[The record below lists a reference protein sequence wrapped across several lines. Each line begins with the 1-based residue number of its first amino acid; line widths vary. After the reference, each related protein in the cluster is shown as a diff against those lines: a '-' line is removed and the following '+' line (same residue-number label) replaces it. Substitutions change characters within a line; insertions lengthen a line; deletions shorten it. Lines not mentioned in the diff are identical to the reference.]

1 MSANEAHGYTEL
13 DVLPAADSALDAL
26 LREMEPRMY
35 SPEFDALLRQLAGY
49 VEKAG
54 GGFRGLNEFLKDCLR
69 EAAYYYVTQR
79 CADEWDERNSSWLH
93 EIGPHFERAAI
104 ILAGVDPAFF
114 AALDWD
120 EARVL
125 SFCEDLKTLSYVAFG
140 LAGEKR
146 RKGRP
151 GIFIDPGKYNVVV
164 LVEALA
170 HTWEL
175 TSGHHFTV
183 RDGAQF
189 LVAAI
194 AYIDPAAADLP
205 VIVTAMRRIAKRDR
219 ALTRP
224 QQKHIAKRKNNSQ
237 KIA

>member
-1 MSANEAHGYTEL
+1 M
-13 DVLPAADSALDAL
+13 
-26 LREMEPRMY
+26 
-35 SPEFDALLRQLAGY
+35 
-49 VEKAG
+49 
-54 GGFRGLNEFLKDCLR
+54 
-69 EAAYYYVTQR
+69 
-79 CADEWDERNSSWLH
+79 
-93 EIGPHFERAAI
+93 
-104 ILAGVDPAFF
+104 
-114 AALDWD
+114 
-120 EARVL
+120 
-125 SFCEDLKTLSYVAFG
+125 
-140 LAGEKR
+140 
-146 RKGRP
+146 
-151 GIFIDPGKYNVVV
+151 VV